1 MTETEMPRH
10 LKPPRPLPPVHG
22 SHDLVPQER
31 AKRPPVGQDGL
42 ATLGLAIGF
51 LLMAIQLWLLTIAFD
66 LYLAGERAATVGVA
80 CCSGLVFLGGL
91 LMLRVLNRRP
101 VRRQ

>member
-1 MTETEMPRH
+1 M
-10 LKPPRPLPPVHG
+10 HG
-22 SHDLVPQER
+22 TPDPTPSER

-66 LYLAGERAATVGVA
+66 LYLAGERSATVGVA
-80 CCSGLVFLGGL
+80 ICSGLVFVGGL
-91 LMLRVLNRRP
+91 LMLRVLQRRP
-101 VRRQ
+101 IRRQ